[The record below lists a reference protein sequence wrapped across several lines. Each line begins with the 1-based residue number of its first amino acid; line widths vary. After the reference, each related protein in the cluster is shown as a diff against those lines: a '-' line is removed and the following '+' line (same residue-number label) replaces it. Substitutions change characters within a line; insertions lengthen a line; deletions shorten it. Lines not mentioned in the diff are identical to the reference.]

1 MTIALI
7 PARLK
12 SSRLPNKPLIIIGG
26 LPMVVRVLRNTLR
39 SKKFKKVIVCA
50 DDDKILKI
58 LKKYNHNGILTSKK
72 HKNGTER
79 IAEVAKNNKSKLI
92 VDVQCDSIFVNHQ
105 NLDKLVEFHKKNM
118 HFDIVV
124 PHINFEKNNDKSAVK
139 IVINKKNEIIYMS
152 REDIPFSHKKR
163 KVVMKKHL
171 DYISFK
177 RDALLKFIKLK
188 QTPLE
193 AHEGIELLRAI
204 ENNFKVGTFRIKN
217 DLFSINTKKDLYN
230 AIKILKAA
238 K

>member
-105 NLDKLVEFHKKNM
+105 NLDKLVEFHFHIKK
-118 HFDIVV
+118 
-124 PHINFEKNNDKSAVK
+124 EKW
-139 IVINKKNEIIYMS
+139 
-152 REDIPFSHKKR
+152 
-163 KVVMKKHL
+163 
-171 DYISFK
+171 
-177 RDALLKFIKLK
+177 
-188 QTPLE
+188 
-193 AHEGIELLRAI
+193 
-204 ENNFKVGTFRIKN
+204 
-217 DLFSINTKKDLYN
+217 
-230 AIKILKAA
+230 
-238 K
+238 